1 MTRGYETLP
10 KHRYRPEPFSNLV
23 SITETKMQSLYGQEQ
38 GDVIL
43 EIQQFYGTAVQLLLQ
58 GPSTRVML
66 LRTVLN

>member
-23 SITETKMQSLYGQEQ
+23 SVTETKMQSLYGQEQ

-43 EIQQFYGTAVQLLLQ
+43 EIQQFYGNCRAA
-58 GPSTRVML
+58 PSAKSVHESHASEN
-66 LRTVLN
+66 RT